1 MSTVQAMEAAHIK
14 ESEKLKGEIGITERG
29 QQGNNNFPESS
40 QF

>member
-1 MSTVQAMEAAHIK
+1 MEAAHIK

-40 QF
+40 RF